1 MADKVVIITGGSRG
15 IGAATALLAAAQGYS
30 VVVNYAGNQSAA
42 EIVVAEIT
50 AKGGRAIAVQGDVS
64 KPEDIDA
71 IFAAA
76 DALGPLAGLVNNAG
90 VVDLSIRVEDMTMPR
105 LERMFAVNVHGSILC
120 AAQAVKRM
128 STARGE
134 QGGSI
139 VNITS
144 AAAKLGG
151 ANTYVDYAAAKGAID
166 SFTIGL
172 ALEVA
177 AEGIRVNGVRPGLID
192 TDIHASGG
200 DPDRAERLAASVP
213 MQRTGSA
220 REVAE
225 AVVWLLS
232 DASSYTT
239 GSCISVTGGRAAGM

>member
-1 MADKVVIITGGSRG
+1 MTNKVVIITGGSRG
-15 IGAATALLAAAQGYS
+15 IGAATALLAAERGYS
-30 VVVNYAGNQSAA
+30 VVVNYAGNQQAANAVCA
-42 EIVVAEIT
+42 EIA
-50 AKGGRAIAVQGDVS
+50 AKGGTAIAVQGDVS
-64 KPEDIDA
+64 RPADIDA

-76 DALGPLAGLVNNAG
+76 DALGPLVGLVNNAG
-90 VVDLSIRVEDMTMPR
+90 VVDLAMRVEDMTLPR

-120 AAQAVKRM
+120 AAQAVRRM
-128 STARGE
+128 STARGG

-144 AAAKLGG
+144 GAAKLGG

-166 SFTIGL
+166 SFTVGL
-172 ALEVA
+172 AFEVA
-177 AEGIRVNGVRPGLID
+177 TEGIRVNSVRPGLID

-200 DPDRAERLAASVP
+200 DPERASRLATTVP

-232 DASSYTT
+232 DAASYTT
-239 GSCISVTGGRAAGM
+239 GGVIPVTGGRAVSA